1 MDSPIQEIKERL
13 DIVDVISSYI
23 KLQKTGANYRALCP
37 FHSEQ
42 KPSFFVSPTR
52 QLWRCFGCGKG
63 GDIFAFVQEIEGVE
77 FGDAL
82 RILAQ
87 RAGVELQ
94 RQDPQTQSQRKRFY
108 EICEVAA
115 KFYEKQLQEGKNGR
129 KAKEYLLKRGITE
142 ESIEKWRIGFAP
154 NLWNSLSQFLKEKG
168 FSVGEIKRAGLLL
181 ENKEGKVYDR
191 FRSRIIFPIF
201 DLNSQVIG
209 FGGRF
214 FGSKKEE
221 EKNLAKYLNIP
232 NTLLYNKSKVLYGL
246 DKAKVPIR
254 KKDSCILVEGYTDVI
269 LSHQAGVEN
278 VVATSGTA
286 LTTPQLTIL
295 KRYSNNLITAFDMD
309 IAGDSA
315 TTRGINLAQA
325 QGFDIKVAVLPEGND
340 PADVVVEDE
349 KKWIQIV
356 EQARSILA
364 FYFEKAFSKYDKEEI
379 EDKKKIAAML
389 LPVIARI
396 QNKIEQSH
404 WTKELAFSSG
414 VAEDKVEEEL
424 KKYTALDT
432 KAEEP
437 QEEELNKG
445 QTPKTRQQV
454 IEERI
459 FVILLN
465 FPKILEEL
473 TEAEMQFF
481 SEKSKAI
488 LKEFKKHKEN
498 FASQYSNFS
507 LTENQKQ
514 FLDKLALKG
523 EAEKTTGE
531 IDGPKEFSVCLKEL
545 SLLSK
550 RLQLR
555 NLAEKIKKAEHGG
568 DTEALQELSR
578 QFNELTKTL
587 LKQ

>member
-52 QLWRCFGCGKG
+52 QLWRCFGCGLG

-87 RAGVELQ
+87 RSGVNLQ
-94 RQDPQTQSQRKRFY
+94 RQDPKIQSERKRFY
-108 EICEVAA
+108 EICEAA
-115 KFYEKQLQEGKNGR
+115 TKFYEKQLQEGKNGR
-129 KAKEYLLKRGITE
+129 KAKEYLLNRDIKE
-142 ESIEKWRIGFAP
+142 ESIKKWRLGFAP
-154 NLWNSLSQFLKEKG
+154 NLWNSLSDFLKNKG

-191 FRSRIIFPIF
+191 FRARIIFPIF

-214 FGSKKEE
+214 FGSKEDE

-246 DKAKVPIR
+246 DKAKVAIR

-269 LSHQAGVEN
+269 LSNQAEVEN

-286 LTTPQLTIL
+286 LTPPQLTIL
-295 KRYSNNLITAFDMD
+295 KRYSNNLVTAFDMD

-315 TTRGINLAQA
+315 TTRGIDLAQA
-325 QGFDIKVAVLPEGND
+325 QGFDIKVAVMPEGKD
-340 PADVVVEDE
+340 PADVATDNQ
-349 KKWIQIV
+349 KKWKELV
-356 EQARSILA
+356 DNAKSILE
-364 FYFEKAFSKYDKEEI
+364 FYFEKAFSRFNKEEI
-379 EDKKKIAAML
+379 EGKKKISSML

-404 WTKELAFSSG
+404 WIKELALRLEVS
-414 VAEDKVEEEL
+414 EDKVEEEL
-424 KKYTALDT
+424 NKYTALDT

-437 QEEELNKG
+437 KEQELKKEEE
-445 QTPKTRQQV
+445 PKTRQQL

-459 FVILLN
+459 ITLLLA
-465 FPKILEEL
+465 FPESLGQLVDKEI
-473 TEAEMQFF
+473 QFF
-481 SEKSKAI
+481 SKEAQEI
-488 LKEFKKHKEN
+488 LKEFKKDEK
-498 FASQYSNFS
+498 NFS
-507 LTENQKQ
+507 TSYSTFDLTDEEKQ
-514 FLDKLALKG
+514 LLDGLALRG
-523 EAEKTTGE
+523 EAEKTIGE
-531 IDGPKEFSVCLKEL
+531 IDCAEELAVCLKEL
-545 SLLSK
+545 SQMIKKAQMLS
-550 RLQLR
+550 
-555 NLAEKIKKAEHGG
+555 LAQEIKKAEKAK
-568 DTEALQELSR
+568 DSEKLQKLTHK
-578 QFNELTKTL
+578 FNELTKSL
-587 LKQ
+587 LK